1 MSAVL
6 AAQVEMLPLGHGD
19 LDEILLIEEAVC
31 RFPWTRGNFVDSI
44 AAADYSVCGCRVA
57 GELIGYFVL
66 MLAVDEAHLLN
77 IGVRSNRQGKGFG
90 ARLLRQAM
98 LIAGRAGATMLLLE
112 VRPSNAKALTLYE
125 HFGFRQIGVRR
136 GYYAAEAGREDAL
149 VLQHNLAEVST

>member
-1 MSAVL
+1 MSTVL
-6 AAQVEMLPLGHGD
+6 AAQVEMLPLGHCD
-19 LDEILLIEEAVC
+19 IDEMLLIEEAVC

-44 AAADYSVCGCRVA
+44 AADYGVWGCRVA

-66 MLAVDEAHLLN
+66 MLAADEAHLLN
-77 IGVRSNRQGKGFG
+77 IGVSRNRQAMGFG

-98 LIAGRAGATMLLLE
+98 FIAGRAGARMLLLE
-112 VRPSNAKALTLYE
+112 VRPSNDKALRLYE

-149 VLQHNLAEVST
+149 VLQYLLTEVCA